1 MLNPAVVFAETVDVM
16 LPFEFEAVEPDA
28 NQFHDTKLSELSLT
42 ALSVPIEN
50 PSVPNAV
57 NEFEFVA
64 SAPVVLDL
72 INF

>member
-1 MLNPAVVFAETVDVM
+1 MLADTVEVMLPSEFDAVVFE
-16 LPFEFEAVEPDA
+16 A

-57 NEFEFVA
+57 NEFQFVA